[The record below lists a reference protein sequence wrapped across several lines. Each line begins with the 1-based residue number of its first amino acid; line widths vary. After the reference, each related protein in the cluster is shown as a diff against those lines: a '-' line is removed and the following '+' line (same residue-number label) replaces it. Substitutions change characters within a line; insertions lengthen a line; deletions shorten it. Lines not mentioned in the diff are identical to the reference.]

1 MSGYYGYSMSNNA
14 VSAYLDGE
22 KPLSKWTKK
31 EIIFRIENECE
42 INFPIEKLKKVPLAK
57 LKEIC
62 LKKSSWHH
70 TSSYYNST
78 DFYDIDIAK
87 IESFAESDL
96 DGFLECKKPEIREEK
111 AEKWL
116 CEFLEWSG
124 TRAHPKA
131 TKVQEIGVIRGNW
144 FYRENGTKKSIN
156 ANGFYKIERV

>member
-14 VSAYLDGE
+14 VAAYLDGE

-31 EIIFRIENECE
+31 EIISRVEDECE

-62 LKKSSWHH
+62 LRKSSWHH
-70 TSSYYNST
+70 TSSYYNDT
-78 DFYDIDIAK
+78 NFYDIDVSGV
-87 IESFAESDL
+87 ENLTESDIDVL
-96 DGFLECKKPEIREEK
+96 LECKKPEIREEK

-124 TRAHPKA
+124 TRNHPKA
-131 TKVQEIGVIRGNW
+131 TKIREVGEVKGNW

>member
-1 MSGYYGYSMSNNA
+1 MSGYFNYSMSNNA

-42 INFPIEKLKKVPLAK
+42 INFSIEKIKRIPLAK

-62 LKKSSWHH
+62 LTKSSWHH
-70 TSSYYNST
+70 TSSYYNQT
-78 DFYDIDIAK
+78 DFYDIDISGVENLTEA
-87 IESFAESDL
+87 DL

-124 TRAHPKA
+124 TRNHPKA
-131 TKVQEIGVIRGNW
+131 TKIREVGEIKGNW

>member
-14 VSAYLDGE
+14 VAAYLDGE

-31 EIIFRIENECE
+31 EIISRVEDECE
-42 INFPIEKLKKVPLAK
+42 INFPIEKLKKLSLAELKK
-57 LKEIC
+57 LC

-70 TSSYYNST
+70 TSSRYNCT
-78 DFYDIDIAK
+78 DFYDIDVSG
-87 IESFAESDL
+87 IESLTESDL
-96 DGFLECKKPEIREEK
+96 DVLECKKPEIREEK

-131 TKVQEIGVIRGNW
+131 TRVREIGVIRGNW
-144 FYRENGTKKSIN
+144 FYRENGTKKSVN
-156 ANGFYKIERV
+156 ANGFYRIERI